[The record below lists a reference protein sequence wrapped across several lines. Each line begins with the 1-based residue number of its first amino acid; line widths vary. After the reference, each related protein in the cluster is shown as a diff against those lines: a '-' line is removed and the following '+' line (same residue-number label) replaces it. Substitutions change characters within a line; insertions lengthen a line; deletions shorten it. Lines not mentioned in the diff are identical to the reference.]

1 MTSSLQLP
9 DWVYAMP
16 GVKALRNM
24 NRALDPKTYATP
36 AQFGGDEY
44 MPPNA
49 RPPVGFG
56 GEEWSPPMPGTQ
68 SGSDEVGVST
78 PASMDDNGGGASQVG
93 GGRGDT
99 GFMYGVPAIVRAAAR
114 GQGGGQTTGGIGL
127 PAAPGMAPRGPVAEE
142 ATNPE
147 QDMQSAYD
155 KASEAARA
163 RVAAILA
170 KGQGAGASDK
180 DKWLSLAL
188 AGAHMAGSR
197 SPTFFGGLG
206 EGAAAGLQ
214 NYMSADQRA
223 KQNAMRNTQVE
234 LEGEGMA
241 ERAGGQAE
249 NRVIRREDIKARS
262 QARLDALQARK
273 EELEARA
280 QDRSLDREARAD
292 AARLAAETRTEIA
305 KLTSGDRRYSAD
317 QRVEA
322 AKVRAQQA
330 GAKGGHESNWINYA
344 VEKGMVPDSPE
355 GYKAALGMIRP
366 DKTADLGMRR
376 ATITAKLYGQFMQD
390 PLDRR
395 SETEKRAAAQAAAN
409 EFVRGGGE
417 EAPAAAPAAPA
428 STGGF
433 SIRRLP

>member
-188 AGAHMAGSR
+188 AGA
-197 SPTFFGGLG
+197 
-206 EGAAAGLQ
+206 
-214 NYMSADQRA
+214 QR
-223 KQNAMRNTQVE
+223 T
-234 LEGEGMA
+234 
-241 ERAGGQAE
+241 
-249 NRVIRREDIKARS
+249 
-262 QARLDALQARK
+262 
-273 EELEARA
+273 
-280 QDRSLDREARAD
+280 
-292 AARLAAETRTEIA
+292 
-305 KLTSGDRRYSAD
+305 
-317 QRVEA
+317 
-322 AKVRAQQA
+322 
-330 GAKGGHESNWINYA
+330 
-344 VEKGMVPDSPE
+344 
-355 GYKAALGMIRP
+355 
-366 DKTADLGMRR
+366 
-376 ATITAKLYGQFMQD
+376 
-390 PLDRR
+390 
-395 SETEKRAAAQAAAN
+395 
-409 EFVRGGGE
+409 
-417 EAPAAAPAAPA
+417 
-428 STGGF
+428 
-433 SIRRLP
+433 